1 MLQLVLG
8 VLLVLVAMTESDV
21 IRTGQY
27 MQPTNLPANRPKL
40 TNIQT
45 NGGIIAGFSITEETQ
60 ECWGGIRFECR
71 HGMTSQLFTTDQ
83 DKLNLFVTRVRLDD
97 DGCGCFRKQTLKS
110 I

>member
-1 MLQLVLG
+1 MQIMLG

-27 MQPTNLPANRPKL
+27 MQPTNLPANRPKP
-40 TNIQT
+40 TNIQS
-45 NGGIIAGFSITEETQ
+45 NREFFAEFSITEETQ

-83 DKLNLFVTRVRLDD
+83 ERLNLIVTRVRLDG